1 MRLVNKTCVIT
12 AAAQGIGRATALAF
26 AQEGARVIA
35 TDVNLEGLKQLQALS
50 ENIEVELLDVTQP
63 EQIFEFA
70 KRHPSVN
77 VLFNCAGWVPAGDIL
92 ACDAQQWDQ
101 AFKMNVD
108 SMYYM
113 IRAFLPHM
121 LQQPSASIINMSSAA
136 SSIKGVVNRFAYSAT
151 KAAVLGMTK
160 AIAADYVGQ
169 GIRCN
174 AICPGTVDS
183 PSLQQRI
190 EIQAQYENKTRDE
203 VYQQFVARQ
212 PMGRVGKPEEIAA
225 LAVYLA
231 SDESAFT
238 TGTFNQIDGG
248 WSN

>member
-1 MRLVNKTCVIT
+1 MRLANKTCVIT
-12 AAAQGIGRATALAF
+12 AAAQGIGQATALAF

-50 ENIEVELLDVTQP
+50 ENIEIEVLDVTVP
-63 EQIFEFA
+63 EQIFDFA
-70 KRHPSVN
+70 KRYPEVN

-92 ACDAQQWDQ
+92 ACDHQQWNQ
-101 AFKMNVD
+101 AFTINVD

-121 LQQPSASIINMSSAA
+121 LQQSGASIINMSSAA

-169 GIRCN
+169 GLRCN

-190 EIQAQYENKTRDE
+190 ETQAQYENKSRDE

>member
-1 MRLVNKTCVIT
+1 MRLANKTCVIT
-12 AAAQGIGRATALAF
+12 AAAQGIGQATALAF

-50 ENIEVELLDVTQP
+50 ENIEIEVLDVTVP
-63 EQIFEFA
+63 EQIFDFA
-70 KRHPSVN
+70 KRYPEVN

-92 ACDAQQWDQ
+92 ACDHQQWDQ
-101 AFKMNVD
+101 AFTINVD

-121 LQQPSASIINMSSAA
+121 LQQSGASIINMSSAA

-169 GIRCN
+169 GLRCN

-190 EIQAQYENKTRDE
+190 ETQAQYENKSRDE

>member
-1 MRLVNKTCVIT
+1 MRLANKTCVIT

-35 TDVNLEGLKQLQALS
+35 TDINLEALEQLQALS
-50 ENIEVELLDVTQP
+50 EHIEIEVLDVTQP
-63 EQIFEFA
+63 EQIFDFA
-70 KRHPSVN
+70 KRHAGVD

-92 ACDAQQWDQ
+92 ACDTKQWDQ
-101 AFKMNVD
+101 AFKINVD

-113 IRAFLPHM
+113 IRAFLPQM

-160 AIAADYVGQ
+160 AIAADYIAQ

-174 AICPGTVDS
+174 AVCPGTVDS

-190 EIQAQYENKTRDE
+190 ATQAQLENKSVDE

-212 PMGRVGKPEEIAA
+212 PMGRVGKAEEIAA

-238 TGTFNQIDGG
+238 TGTFNHIDGG